1 MSKVFAIV
9 RREFVERVRTKGYWI
24 GTLLFPVFMTALV
37 LVPVLLARGGGTKNI
52 AVVDYTADSFGSQVT
67 ATLGETKQ
75 FDAVRVAG
83 GAGVEDSLAREV
95 AAHRIDGFVIL
106 PAAITDSGRA
116 EYRGSNVSAFEA
128 LEVLRST
135 LRRAVWTARFERD
148 GVDPRLVARAQIP
161 IDLET
166 NKLKDGKIT
175 GQSGAQSFALAYFM
189 AIILYMS
196 ILLYGIGVMQ
206 SVLEEKTSKIVEV
219 LVSSLKPFQ
228 LLAGKLIGVGGA
240 SLFQFLIWGVTMRLL
255 LSRRSALMGGLGAG
269 NEAAGMFQL
278 PSISASTAIV
288 FVAYFIGGFLI
299 YSAMFGAVGA
309 MSNSLQEAQQAQQ
322 PVAMLLVVSM
332 LSMFAMITNPGST
345 YAVVLSLIPLTSP
358 IAMPVRWVAG
368 SVSPLEVAGSI
379 ALLILGIVVILWVA
393 ARIYR
398 IGILMTGKRPT
409 LRELARWVRTG

>member
-9 RREFVERVRTKGYWI
+9 RREFVERVRTKGFWI

-37 LVPVLLARGGGTKNI
+37 LVPALLARGGGEQNI
-52 AVVDYTADSFGSQVT
+52 AVVDYTSDTFGAQVT
-67 ATLGETKQ
+67 TILDGTKQ
-75 FDAVRVAG
+75 FTAIRVAG
-83 GAGVEDSLAREV
+83 GQGVEDSLALEV
-95 AAHRIDGFVIL
+95 AARRLDGFVIL
-106 PAAITDSGRA
+106 PAMITDSGRA

-135 LRRAVWTARFERD
+135 LRRAIWSARFERD
-148 GVDPRLVARAQIP
+148 GVDPRLVARAQIS

-240 SLFQFLIWGVTMRLL
+240 SLFQFLIWGLTMRLL
-255 LSRRSALMGGLGAG
+255 LSQRSALMGRLGS
-269 NEAAGMFQL
+269 NEAASLFQL

-288 FVAYFIGGFLI
+288 FVSYFIGGFLI
-299 YSAMFGAVGA
+299 YSAMFAAVGA
-309 MSNSLQEAQQAQQ
+309 MSNSHQEAQQAQQ

-368 SVSPLEVAGSI
+368 SVSPAEVGGSI
-379 ALLILGIVVILWVA
+379 VLLILGIIAILWIA